1 MRGFG
6 LIALVLAMAAAAYLY
21 QQNLRNTAQQLGAS
35 SPKDIKPQLDQL
47 KRDIELQTEIGARR
61 VDEATR

>member
-47 KRDIELQTEIGARR
+47 KRCNTAVEKELGRR
-61 VDEATR
+61 TRQGP